1 MEPFIHKIIIK
12 EEKTLATK
20 KRHNRKKII
29 IINIC
34 IALFCLVLV
43 LLGWSLRII
52 LLPFLVGILLSYI
65 INPAVTALGKKNVP
79 IGAAVVIIYLYIF
92 LGIYCLLAFMLP
104 NILGEVD
111 TLLAAIPQFIEQG
124 QGLLGGNI
132 ADSESMP
139 FVQDLLGSA
148 DSLSDKVTS
157 YLNNMMN
164 EMVENIKQ
172 SFSYIITFLFAPI
185 LSYYMLRD
193 KDIIK
198 KKIIAFLPPKQR
210 PEMLRIADDVDHI
223 LHQFIYGY
231 LFVAVIVGVMSGV
244 ALAILGVEYAMVL
257 GIIMIIADLIPY
269 FGPFL
274 GILISMAFAL
284 VDSPTLAIYVLIVL
298 GAIQQFENF
307 VLTPKII
314 GFRTGLHP
322 LTVIFVVLAGG
333 HWFGILGMIFSVPV
347 TAALKLILS
356 VIYSKLVAFKDR
368 NQETILETQTGMEE
382 KELNNV
388 IVEEII
394 KKS

>member
-1 MEPFIHKIIIK
+1 MAAHKK
-12 EEKTLATK
+12 
-20 KRHNRKKII
+20 HNRKKII

-34 IALFCLVLV
+34 IALFCLVLI
-43 LLGWSLRII
+43 LLGWSARIAV
-52 LLPFLVGILLSYI
+52 LPFLVAILLSYI

-79 IGAAVVIIYLYIF
+79 VGAAVAIIYLYIF
-92 LGIYCLLAFMLP
+92 LGVYCLLAFMLP

-111 TLLAAIPQFIEQG
+111 TFLAAIPQFIEQG
-124 QGLLGGNI
+124 QSFLGDNMAGG
-132 ADSESMP
+132 ESMP
-139 FVQDLLGSA
+139 FAQDLLGSA
-148 DSLSDKVTS
+148 GSLSDKVTA
-157 YLNNMMN
+157 YINNMMN
-164 EMVENIKQ
+164 EIVENIKQ

-193 KDIIK
+193 KDPIK
-198 KKIIAFLPPKQR
+198 KRIIAFLPPKQR
-210 PEMLRIADDVDHI
+210 PEILRIAGDVDHI

-322 LTVIFVVLAGG
+322 LTVIFVVLVGG
-333 HWFGILGMIFSVPV
+333 HWFGILGMVFSVPV
-347 TAALKLILS
+347 AAALKLILS
-356 VIYSKLVAFKDR
+356 VIHSKLVAFKDK
-368 NQETILETQTGMEE
+368 NQETVLETQTGIGE
-382 KELNNV
+382 KELNSV
-388 IVEEII
+388 VVDEII